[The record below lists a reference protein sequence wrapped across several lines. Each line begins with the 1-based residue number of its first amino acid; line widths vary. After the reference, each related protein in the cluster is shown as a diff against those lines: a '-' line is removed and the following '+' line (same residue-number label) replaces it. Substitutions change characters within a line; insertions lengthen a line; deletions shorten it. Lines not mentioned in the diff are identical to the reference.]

1 MSNFSK
7 DKQEYLRI
15 TSRFLKEVGL
25 YGLWIKYCYGT
36 RNAMSWVNSE
46 KCSITD
52 ILGCTCFTDF
62 VLQHK
67 QKNGDTIYGYCL
79 FEIFGE
85 YVKKMYPN
93 YEELVFDSSK
103 GMVSIDKEKKKI
115 KIEW

>member
-25 YGLWIKYCYGT
+25 YGLWLRYCYNPT
-36 RNAMSWVNSE
+36 KPKSWVDKE
-46 KCSITD
+46 ECCITD

-62 VLQHK
+62 VLYHK
-67 QKNGDTIYGYCL
+67 QKNGNTIDGYCMY
-79 FEIFGE
+79 EIFGE

-93 YEELVFDSSK
+93 YGKLVFSPSK
-103 GMVSIDKEKKKI
+103 GMVSIDEEKKKI
-115 KIEW
+115 EIKW